1 MSDDKKLGC
10 RASTTTTTK
19 AATAA
24 AAVEASSASPQSVS
38 EAEQVAAKRGKVISG
53 EKDTRHPVYK
63 GVRKRPWGIWVTE
76 IRRPKKK
83 TRIWL
88 GSFASAE
95 MAARAYDAAALALR
109 GPAALLN
116 FPESSASLPRP
127 ADLSDKS
134 IQAAAT
140 AAANMM
146 KNLQAGAAS
155 VAAAHQR
162 PSEPSAANRSESGSE
177 LQGPATDNQLPE
189 ESMIFQM
196 PVAEEEEGHEGQLL
210 LPANEV
216 MYNAAMGV
224 QLSPPLIMPGNE
236 VPDHHNINTDSSGDD
251 DASYGDSQLWS
262 F

>member
-1 MSDDKKLGC
+1 ME
-10 RASTTTTTK
+10 
-19 AATAA
+19 A
-24 AAVEASSASPQSVS
+24 AAVILTSGYYHGVGAAAGNRDSS
-38 EAEQVAAKRGKVISG
+38 RIG

-146 KNLQAGAAS
+146 TDQ
-155 VAAAHQR
+155 
-162 PSEPSAANRSESGSE
+162 SESGSE

-196 PVAEEEEGHEGQLL
+196 PVAEEEEDHEGQLL